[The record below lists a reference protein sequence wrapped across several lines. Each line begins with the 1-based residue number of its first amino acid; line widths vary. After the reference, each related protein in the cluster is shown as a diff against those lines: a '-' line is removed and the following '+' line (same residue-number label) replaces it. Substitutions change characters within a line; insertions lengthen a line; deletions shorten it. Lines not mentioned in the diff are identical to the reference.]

1 MHYSVVSGLDI
12 PANSAAPPV
21 HSLAIRSRSTR
32 YKLLDMGA
40 M

>member
-1 MHYSVVSGLDI
+1 MRYSVVSGLDI

-21 HSLAIRSRSTR
+21 HSLATRSRSAGYT
-32 YKLLDMGA
+32 LLDMGA